1 MTNYE
6 KIKAMS
12 IEEMATAIYDGI
24 SSDPCDYCKANDY
37 HCNGVPCNNK
47 SNVEIIAEW
56 LESEAESE

>member
-6 KIKAMS
+6 KIKAIS
-12 IEEMATAIYDGI
+12 IEEMATAIYNGI

-37 HCNGVPCNNK
+37 HCNGGPCNNK

-56 LESEAESE
+56 LKSEVEE